1 MSEEK
6 VLKAPKEKG
15 TGSKGTKAIANLGN
29 LNTINLGGVVG
40 EKAKVNTKKD
50 QLHIPIN
57 LIEEDP
63 LNVRVVFNE
72 LGLEQLAE
80 SIKEN
85 GVLTPISI
93 RENPEKPGNYIINNG
108 ARRFRASK
116 IACQEFIPAFIDNEH
131 DELNQMIDNIQ
142 REDLSILEIAE
153 KIKRLIDEK
162 KFNKGTLAKRAGKP
176 AAWVSKHLSA
186 LSMPPLLKFLYES
199 GQCNDLEAINMIVNR
214 WEKNGVE
221 LHKWLESFQGT
232 GKLVTQAGVRKL
244 LKSLDEKEEKQLNQK
259 ENVVQ
264 IDIDDQIEK
273 QIAKDSLG
281 TTSPDVRESAVSA
294 STGDID
300 ENVGN
305 TTGVVPKCFDKDL
318 SVDKG
323 VNRKPL
329 ETASSMSSNENNNV
343 EAAIEQTINLSK
355 EDSTIAKAA
364 KVLTVLNDIDQLTPI
379 FKDDSKYV
387 SLKISLRKGTN
398 DESKALQSKA
408 VSKLLST
415 LEDLRKEF
423 PSLDLDIAF

>member
-1 MSEEK
+1 MAEEK
-6 VLKAPKEKG
+6 VLKAPKDKV
-15 TGSKGTKAIANLGN
+15 TGSKGTKALANLGN

-50 QLHIPIN
+50 QLHIPLN

-116 IACQEFIPAFIDNEH
+116 MAGQEFIPAFIDNEH

-221 LHKWLESFQGT
+221 IHKWLESFQGT

-244 LKSLDEKEEKQLNQK
+244 LKSLDEKEEKQASHK
-259 ENVVQ
+259 ESEAQ
-264 IDIDDQIEK
+264 IDIEDQIKE
-273 QIAKDSLG
+273 QISRDEAETLNQAVPTSSL
-281 TTSPDVRESAVSA
+281 DA
-294 STGDID
+294 STGDF
-300 ENVGN
+300 EAEVGD
-305 TTGVVPKCFDKDL
+305 TTGVVPKCFEEDL
-318 SVDKG
+318 SVEKRGDK
-323 VNRKPL
+323 KPS
-329 ETASSMSSNENNNV
+329 ESAISSSSNDPSKDE
-343 EAAIEQTINLSK
+343 EITEQTLDLSA

-364 KVLTVLNDIDQLTPI
+364 KVLTVLKDIDQLTPI

-387 SLKISLRKGTN
+387 SLKISLRKGTD

-415 LEDLRKEF
+415 LEDLRREF
-423 PSLDLDIAF
+423 PSLDLDIGF